1 MEEKNHGFL
10 GAGLLDPM
18 QVWFL
23 QKLLHGLFSQELL
36 GMDPK
41 LDRAYFDLP
50 VWQWSRQSQR
60 CYGRMCFVNQKDWWL
75 TVWDKKT
82 LPSAKRRFKVL
93 QTCCGWH
100 SLTSTE
106 GLVCWRGSGFI
117 HFLPLR
123 LKMLETLALRTL
135 IFCLPICSHSSFSF
149 WVFSFSQFFS
159 SLTCRADVY
168 VFFLSYLCF
177 YADLICCNL
186 LFGPL
191 SLQVVAIKFT
201 SLDCCM
207 YREACISTGC

>member
-10 GAGLLDPM
+10 GAGLLDPT

-23 QKLLHGLFSQELL
+23 QKLLQGFSSQELL

-41 LDRAYFDLP
+41 LDGAYLGLP
-50 VWQWSRQSQR
+50 LRQWSGQSQR
-60 CYGRMCFVNQKDWWL
+60 CYGRMCFVSQKDRWL

-100 SLTSTE
+100 SSTSIE
-106 GLVCWRGSGFI
+106 GLVCWRASGFI

-123 LKMLETLALRTL
+123 LKVPETLALGTL

-149 WVFSFSQFFS
+149 WVSFFFAVLQFSDLS
-159 SLTCRADVY
+159 SRCLRVSF
-168 VFFLSYLCF
+168 V
-177 YADLICCNL
+177 
-186 LFGPL
+186 L
-191 SLQVVAIKFT
+191 SLF
-201 SLDCCM
+201 LCWPDM
-207 YREACISTGC
+207 L